1 MSNQIVKIKLPDV
14 RQEVTLAGEWF
25 ASRDLALA
33 ESAQITAVDAQ
44 SADLAGKSISELGKM
59 ASQIEK
65 QRKDITAPFL
75 QAQRAIKAVVDKAKK
90 PLDDEV
96 DRLKGLVAE
105 FAEAERK
112 RLAEEA
118 RQAELARIEAMAA
131 EAARIEAEQAI
142 FGAADEV
149 ITVESEP
156 EIKAS
161 PKFDGVRLSEAV
173 AFEVIDENLIPTAF
187 LTFDERKLRA
197 WINERKAELLEQLK
211 HDSFRQPIAG
221 IVLKIESKVAIR

>member
-142 FGAADEV
+142 LGAADEV

-197 WINERKAELLEQLK
+197 WIAERKDDLISEMK
-211 HDSFRQPIAG
+211 DDGFKQPIPG
-221 IVLKIESKVAIR
+221 IVLRVDSRVAIR